1 MTTRTITP
9 TDIADA
15 VREALGSRADS
26 NGAYSLWPDHAA
38 TLTVERAQKWAE
50 RLIDEHRDS
59 DPFSSSHDA
68 ICERVGTVVLRLI
81 TGLDERELL

>member
-1 MTTRTITP
+1 MTRTITP

-15 VREALGSRADS
+15 VREALGSRAT
-26 NGAYSLWPDHAA
+26 GAYELWPLHAE
-38 TLTVERAQKWAE
+38 TITVEHARKWAE

-59 DPFSSSHDA
+59 DPFSGSHDA

-81 TGLDERELL
+81 TGLDERDLL